1 MLSKMISSRLF
12 IILTLTI
19 GWIGPKLEAATACVW
34 KVSDTNGR
42 TLYLGGSMH
51 TLRGIDYP
59 LPSAYNRAFDAST
72 RVAFE
77 TDIQASRDMSA
88 TITKAGQYP
97 TGDNLKNHVDPRTYD
112 YLRRVFAILKVPEE
126 QFAKLRPWYLALRL
140 HLTGARGFSSSYG
153 VESFLI
159 RRALANSKPVS
170 GLESLR
176 EHMEVYSGLSDRQ
189 SEAVLLLTFIP
200 DRQTGGADLI
210 AAWRHGDADILAR
223 ATREAYRDF
232 PTMGERLLG
241 ARNRAWIPKIEG
253 YLQSGQTYFVVAGAA
268 HMGGSDGVL
277 ALLRNRGYKIEQL

>member
-1 MLSKMISSRLF
+1 
-12 IILTLTI
+12 
-19 GWIGPKLEAATACVW
+19 
-34 KVSDTNGR
+34 
-42 TLYLGGSMH
+42 
-51 TLRGIDYP
+51 
-59 LPSAYNRAFDAST
+59 
-72 RVAFE
+72 
-77 TDIQASRDMSA
+77 MSA

-140 HLTGARGFSSSYG
+140 HLTGARGFSSSFG
-153 VESFLI
+153 VESFLV